1 MRCAQ
6 LEIAIAPLL
15 LLPLPLW
22 RVALTALGSS
32 LALAVDTVTSKDAP
46 DLTSVRA
53 KIKAK
58 DYQAA
63 LTELKVLADT
73 HQHADVYSL
82 MGFSLRKTGDYPTA
96 LTFYKKALDFDA
108 NHKGAREYLG
118 ELYVETGDLPKA
130 REQLAVLAK
139 LCPQGCEER
148 EDLEKALASAA
159 PEDQLMPAT
168 DATESTLASAGLLA
182 GRLLLALI
190 FVHEGWSIIGSYAR
204 RGSLHA
210 EVRRAW
216 HVAAGRHCTR
226 TRRRSA
232 DCSRRS

>member
-1 MRCAQ
+1 MHSTRNGVRAA
-6 LEIAIAPLL
+6 LF
-15 LLPLPLW
+15 
-22 RVALTALGSS
+22 VAAFIVSAASTVTLKPS
-32 LALAVDTVTSKDAP
+32 LAFAVDTVTSKDAP

-63 LTELKVLADT
+63 VAELKTLADT

-82 MGFSLRKTGDYPTA
+82 LGFSLRKTGDYPTA

-139 LCPQGCEER
+139 LCPQGCEEH
-148 EDLEKALASAA
+148 EDLEKALSSAA
-159 PEDQLMPAT
+159 AKT
-168 DATESTLASAGLLA
+168 N
-182 GRLLLALI
+182 
-190 FVHEGWSIIGSYAR
+190 
-204 RGSLHA
+204 
-210 EVRRAW
+210 
-216 HVAAGRHCTR
+216 
-226 TRRRSA
+226 
-232 DCSRRS
+232 

>member
-1 MRCAQ
+1 MLRIRIPNRVMLVLAAS
-6 LEIAIAPLL
+6 LVSAVPITTLGPSFAI
-15 LLPLPLW
+15 
-22 RVALTALGSS
+22 
-32 LALAVDTVTSKDAP
+32 AVDTVTSKDAP

-58 DYQAA
+58 DFQAA
-63 LTELKVLADT
+63 LAELKTLADT

-130 REQLAVLAK
+130 REQLAVLEK

-148 EDLEKALASAA
+148 EDLEKALASPA
-159 PEDQLMPAT
+159 PKT
-168 DATESTLASAGLLA
+168 N
-182 GRLLLALI
+182 
-190 FVHEGWSIIGSYAR
+190 
-204 RGSLHA
+204 
-210 EVRRAW
+210 
-216 HVAAGRHCTR
+216 
-226 TRRRSA
+226 
-232 DCSRRS
+232 

>member
-1 MRCAQ
+1 MSA
-6 LEIAIAPLL
+6 LAIAT
-15 LLPLPLW
+15 
-22 RVALTALGSS
+22 VGSS
-32 LALAVDTVTSKDAP
+32 PALAVDTVVSKDAP

-63 LTELKVLADT
+63 LTELRTLADT

-82 MGFSLRKTGDYPTA
+82 MGFSLRKSGDYPTA

-130 REQLAVLAK
+130 REQLAVLQR

-148 EDLEKALASAA
+148 EDLEKALASQA
-159 PEDQLMPAT
+159 PKT
-168 DATESTLASAGLLA
+168 N
-182 GRLLLALI
+182 
-190 FVHEGWSIIGSYAR
+190 
-204 RGSLHA
+204 
-210 EVRRAW
+210 
-216 HVAAGRHCTR
+216 
-226 TRRRSA
+226 
-232 DCSRRS
+232 

>member
-1 MRCAQ
+1 MRLTRNRNCAATTFAAS
-6 LEIAIAPLL
+6 IVA
-15 LLPLPLW
+15 
-22 RVALTALGSS
+22 VALTTLGSS

-63 LTELKVLADT
+63 LTQLKVLTDT

-82 MGFSLRKTGDYPTA
+82 MGFSLRKTGDYATA

-130 REQLAVLAK
+130 REQLAVLVK
-139 LCPQGCEER
+139 LCPQSCEER
-148 EDLEKALASAA
+148 EDLEKALASTA
-159 PEDQLMPAT
+159 PKT
-168 DATESTLASAGLLA
+168 N
-182 GRLLLALI
+182 
-190 FVHEGWSIIGSYAR
+190 
-204 RGSLHA
+204 
-210 EVRRAW
+210 
-216 HVAAGRHCTR
+216 
-226 TRRRSA
+226 
-232 DCSRRS
+232 